1 MTKTIKVTLDVPV
14 SDDGKLLLPGNLSVS
29 GDLYLTDTEI
39 TALPDNL
46 SVCSCDVG
54 GDVVSICANARSNSR
69 SQNSACTA
77 TARRRAVPIVV
88 AMGIAAMAAV
98 LLINIFPFWFVINK
112 AVFTELGLTDEDD
125 PIGQIDVAAIEPD
138 HFAGT

>member
-1 MTKTIKVTLDVPV
+1 M
-14 SDDGKLLLPGNLSVS
+14 
-29 GDLYLTDTEI
+29 
-39 TALPDNL
+39 
-46 SVCSCDVG
+46 
-54 GDVVSICANARSNSR
+54 
-69 SQNSACTA
+69 
-77 TARRRAVPIVV
+77 V